1 MMAYFMRCC
10 KSTSVGLFLGVALL
24 LANASLVFAG
34 SDIDIRSAE
43 LQLQDDFYSLT
54 ADVDM
59 RLDKDIEEAVNK
71 GVALNFIVEFQIVS
85 PRQYWFDDEV
95 VTTTQNIT
103 LSYHALTRQ
112 YLVNRSKHQ
121 QSFESLG
128 EALTDLAEINE
139 WKVAEKSLLEKAGI
153 YKAAL
158 LIRLDKTK
166 LPKAIQVDALGS
178 EKWNLSSEKFEWALK
193 ELYSKELPNKES
205 LKKDPP
211 NKESLNKEQSSKEF
225 KP

>member
-10 KSTSVGLFLGVALL
+10 KSTSVGLFLGIALL

-34 SDIDIRSAE
+34 SNIEIKSAE
-43 LQLQDDFYSLT
+43 LHAHENFYSLT

-71 GVALNFIVEFQIVS
+71 GVPLNFVVEFQIVS

-112 YLVNRSKHQ
+112 YLVNRGKHQ
-121 QSFESLG
+121 QSFESLS
-128 EALTDLAEINE
+128 EALNDLAVIQE
-139 WKVAEKSLLEKAGI
+139 WKVAEKSLLEKTEI
-153 YKAAL
+153 YNAAL
-158 LIRLDKTK
+158 LIRLDQTK
-166 LPKAIQVDALGS
+166 LPKAIQVDAIGS

-193 ELYSKELPNKES
+193 ELSSKEPSNKES
-205 LKKDPP
+205 L
-211 NKESLNKEQSSKEF
+211 SKEQSSKEF